1 MSNFQEP
8 KKQFKIDFHTF
19 AKFLMANDYTGEIE
33 MCDKKGVVLHKGE
46 LYIEIPYMKTLSKE
60 AVIETLKVT
69 SLTFSDVEEYLE
81 HLERMKL
88 LDELVDASIIKNTES

>member
-1 MSNFQEP
+1 
-8 KKQFKIDFHTF
+8 
-19 AKFLMANDYTGEIE
+19 
-33 MCDKKGVVLHKGE
+33 
-46 LYIEIPYMKTLSKE
+46 MKTLSKE